1 MDLASNVN
9 ENQIR
14 KFAEISERL
23 HGLARGVSSLSEVQ
37 PDYAERLREVRHDL
51 KSIVYRLR
59 GIN

>member
-1 MDLASNVN
+1 MDLASKVN

-14 KFAEISERL
+14 KFAEITERL
-23 HGLARGVSSLSEVQ
+23 HGLARASSLSEVQ